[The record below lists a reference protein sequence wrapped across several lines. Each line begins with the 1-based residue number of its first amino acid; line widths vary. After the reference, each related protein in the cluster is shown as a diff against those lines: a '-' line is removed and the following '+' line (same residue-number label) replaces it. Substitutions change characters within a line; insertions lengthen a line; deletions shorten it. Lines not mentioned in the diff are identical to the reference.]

1 MLKLSS
7 LGAKSYLRLPE
18 NIRLLVFHA
27 KLMSIYSESETVVNK
42 TNTTNEKSQPT
53 SSLDSKL

>member
-18 NIRLLVFHA
+18 NIRLLVFLA
-27 KLMSIYSESETVVNK
+27 KLMSIYSDSKTVVNK
-42 TNTTNEKSQPT
+42 MNTTNEERQPT

>member
-27 KLMSIYSESETVVNK
+27 KLMSIYSDSKTVVNK
-42 TNTTNEKSQPT
+42 MNTTNEERQPT